1 MPKTYDKKAWLE
13 QKELTKEENLKII
26 QNIVNNFK
34 EDPEKILE
42 FIDFQS
48 RFYNYSTRNTMLIY
62 AQNPGALFVGS
73 FAAIKKI
80 TDELAKEHKLPN
92 GELPYYGIKKGA
104 KAIKIFVPQ
113 KITYLKNES
122 GDWIQL
128 SKADKQMQ
136 LEYKKGNIESYQRLG
151 FGIGSVFDISQT
163 NLPIELYP
171 TVISEGFGEE
181 SEIHKQFAEYI
192 TDFCKQHNIEV
203 KDMNEETVTIRGLAR
218 NDNIIELNPLLND
231 TGRLSTLLHEVG
243 HELLHFS
250 ANSNKMSIEQKEIE
264 ADIFS
269 MLMLRSSY
277 FGLIGNAMSDV
288 LINQSWSDI
297 NKYVD
302 SALND
307 VNNTINGEIKETTYS
322 FMPDFSINLS
332 KAVLQQTLE
341 KNNASTILLYDSSD
355 IEKYDKLADEAVTM
369 LKAVKSQSD
378 LNKIFPDKKYK
389 YTDLE
394 NDTAF
399 SLNDKNNFKEETKE
413 MIQTLVRKGLPDYN
427 YIVTEKTIDNKNYK
441 TQVLTVK
448 SGENTDTVKYTVS
461 GAGDIYLPLF
471 IAMYHAKNG
480 VYVKDM
486 LKNSVSDLTSD
497 IAENTESSGI
507 ADYNDFI
514 ATVRLANIDLFGAAE
529 IGRAVTNAISNGAI
543 GITHKITSYGNNRNL
558 TLTLIMPSQKE
569 WEEMFGVSE
578 KEDIVTDNLKVIET
592 MLEKAGITDLY
603 FPVAA
608 TVKSALFT
616 YFEGFF
622 NLPVNSS
629 ELENRVILTSLNA
642 EQFFHHNG
650 LYTAYDGGVTL
661 SLKASEIPVR
671 IDILPSADEVIQDAF
686 IYDVYNSE
694 EHNIIKSTPN
704 YTYNCS
710 AVEIAYIIDVDAFK
724 EQYGFEFPTIVMTNG
739 NTFKAGDTITMLV
752 EYSCMER
759 IAISEEDIGH
769 SLRDIFGNSQMIIG
783 YSHSGTHS
791 KEKDEG
797 FDSTGWYHTFGS
809 EKNVYHLGIKAAFV
823 DGEVVRQE
831 YQKPHTY
838 NGLSVKNTGAKV
850 NPLLW
855 FKAFRTAA

>member
-1 MPKTYDKKAWLE
+1 MAVSV
-13 QKELTKEENLKII
+13 
-26 QNIVNNFK
+26 IVK
-34 EDPEKILE
+34 V
-42 FIDFQS
+42 
-48 RFYNYSTRNTMLIY
+48 
-62 AQNPGALFVGS
+62 GA
-73 FAAIKKI
+73 
-80 TDELAKEHKLPN
+80 KL
-92 GELPYYGIKKGA
+92 LSSKKGRRFIVGIICA
-104 KAIKIFVPQ
+104 VF
-113 KITYLKNES
+113 L
-122 GDWIQL
+122 L
-128 SKADKQMQ
+128 
-136 LEYKKGNIESYQRLG
+136 L
-151 FGIGSVFDISQT
+151 FGITAAVWF
-163 NLPIELYP
+163 
-171 TVISEGFGEE
+171 
-181 SEIHKQFAEYI
+181 
-192 TDFCKQHNIEV
+192 
-203 KDMNEETVTIRGLAR
+203 
-218 NDNIIELNPLLND
+218 II
-231 TGRLSTLLHEVG
+231 
-243 HELLHFS
+243 
-250 ANSNKMSIEQKEIE
+250 A
-264 ADIFS
+264 
-269 MLMLRSSY
+269 SY
-277 FGLIGNAMSDV
+277 FGLVGNAMTDV

-297 NKYVD
+297 NKYVAG
-302 SALND
+302 ALDD
-307 VNNTINGEIKETTYS
+307 VNNTISGEIKETTYS

-355 IEKYDKLADEAVTM
+355 IEKYDKLADEAVTT

-389 YTDLE
+389 YSDLE

-413 MIQTLVRKGLPDYN
+413 MIQKLVRKGLPDYN
-427 YIVTEKTIDNKNYK
+427 YIITEKTVDSKNYK
-441 TQVLTVK
+441 TQILTVK
-448 SGENTDTVKYTVS
+448 SGENTDTVQYTVS

-486 LKNSVSDLTSD
+486 LKNSVSELTSD
-497 IAENTESSGI
+497 IADTTESNGI

-543 GITHKITSYGNNRNL
+543 NITHKITSDENNRKL
-558 TLTLIMPSQKE
+558 TLTLVMPSQKE

-608 TVKSALFT
+608 TMKSALFT

-661 SLKASEIPVR
+661 ALKDSEVPVR
-671 IDILPSADEVIQDAF
+671 IDILPNATDVIQDAF
-686 IYDVYNSE
+686 IYDVYDSE

-710 AVEIAYIIDVDAFK
+710 AVEIAYIIDVDTFK
-724 EQYGFEFPTIVMTNG
+724 EQYGFDFPTIVTTNG
-739 NTFKAGDTITMLV
+739 NTFEAGDTITMLI
-752 EYSCMER
+752 EYSCMGR
-759 IAISEEDIGH
+759 ITVKEDDIGR
-769 SLRDIFGNSQMIIG
+769 SLSDIFGDSWIIG
-783 YSHSGTHS
+783 YSHRGAHS

-797 FDSTGWYHTFGS
+797 FDATGWYHTFGS
-809 EKNVYHLGIKAAFV
+809 EKNVYHLGIKAAFI
-823 DGEVVRQE
+823 DGEVVRPE
-831 YQKPHTY
+831 YQEPHAY
-838 NGLSVKNTGAKV
+838 NGLSIKNVGAKV

>member
-1 MPKTYDKKAWLE
+1 MAVSVIAK
-13 QKELTKEENLKII
+13 
-26 QNIVNNFK
+26 V
-34 EDPEKILE
+34 
-42 FIDFQS
+42 
-48 RFYNYSTRNTMLIY
+48 
-62 AQNPGALFVGS
+62 GA
-73 FAAIKKI
+73 
-80 TDELAKEHKLPN
+80 KL
-92 GELPYYGIKKGA
+92 LSSKKGRRFIVGIICA
-104 KAIKIFVPQ
+104 VF
-113 KITYLKNES
+113 L
-122 GDWIQL
+122 L
-128 SKADKQMQ
+128 
-136 LEYKKGNIESYQRLG
+136 L
-151 FGIGSVFDISQT
+151 FGITAAVWF
-163 NLPIELYP
+163 
-171 TVISEGFGEE
+171 
-181 SEIHKQFAEYI
+181 
-192 TDFCKQHNIEV
+192 
-203 KDMNEETVTIRGLAR
+203 
-218 NDNIIELNPLLND
+218 II
-231 TGRLSTLLHEVG
+231 
-243 HELLHFS
+243 
-250 ANSNKMSIEQKEIE
+250 A
-264 ADIFS
+264 
-269 MLMLRSSY
+269 SY
-277 FGLIGNAMSDV
+277 FGLVGNAMTDV

-297 NKYVD
+297 NKYVAG
-302 SALND
+302 ALDD
-307 VNNTINGEIKETTYS
+307 VNNTISGEIKETTYS

-355 IEKYDKLADEAVTM
+355 IEKYDKLADEAVTT
-369 LKAVKSQSD
+369 LKAVKGQSD

-389 YTDLE
+389 YSDLE

-413 MIQTLVRKGLPDYN
+413 MIQKLVRKGLPDYN
-427 YIVTEKTIDNKNYK
+427 YIITEKTVDSKNYK
-441 TQVLTVK
+441 TQILTVK
-448 SGENTDTVKYTVS
+448 SGENTDTVQYTVS

-486 LKNSVSDLTSD
+486 LKNSVSELTSD
-497 IAENTESSGI
+497 IADNTESYGI

-543 GITHKITSYGNNRNL
+543 SITHKITSDENNRKL
-558 TLTLIMPSQKE
+558 TLTLVMPSQKE

-603 FPVAA
+603 FPVA
-608 TVKSALFT
+608 TTMKSALFT

-661 SLKASEIPVR
+661 ALKDSEVPVR
-671 IDILPSADEVIQDAF
+671 IDILPNATDVIQDAF
-686 IYDVYNSE
+686 IYDVYDSE

-710 AVEIAYIIDVDAFK
+710 AVEIAYIIDVDTFK
-724 EQYGFEFPTIVMTNG
+724 EQYGFDFPTIVTTSG
-739 NTFKAGDTITMLV
+739 NTFEAGDTITMLI
-752 EYSCMER
+752 EYSCMGR
-759 IAISEEDIGH
+759 ITVKEDDIGR
-769 SLRDIFGNSQMIIG
+769 SLSDIFGDSWIIG
-783 YSHSGTHS
+783 YSHSGAHS

-797 FDSTGWYHTFGS
+797 FDATGWYHTFGS
-809 EKNVYHLGIKAAFV
+809 EKNVYHLGIKAAFI
-823 DGEVVRQE
+823 DGEVVRPE
-831 YQKPHTY
+831 YQEPHAY
-838 NGLSVKNTGAKV
+838 NGLSIKNVGAKV

>member
-1 MPKTYDKKAWLE
+1 MAVSV
-13 QKELTKEENLKII
+13 
-26 QNIVNNFK
+26 IVK
-34 EDPEKILE
+34 V
-42 FIDFQS
+42 
-48 RFYNYSTRNTMLIY
+48 
-62 AQNPGALFVGS
+62 GA
-73 FAAIKKI
+73 
-80 TDELAKEHKLPN
+80 KL
-92 GELPYYGIKKGA
+92 LSSKKGRRFIVGIICA
-104 KAIKIFVPQ
+104 VF
-113 KITYLKNES
+113 L
-122 GDWIQL
+122 L
-128 SKADKQMQ
+128 
-136 LEYKKGNIESYQRLG
+136 L
-151 FGIGSVFDISQT
+151 FGITAAVWF
-163 NLPIELYP
+163 
-171 TVISEGFGEE
+171 
-181 SEIHKQFAEYI
+181 
-192 TDFCKQHNIEV
+192 
-203 KDMNEETVTIRGLAR
+203 
-218 NDNIIELNPLLND
+218 II
-231 TGRLSTLLHEVG
+231 
-243 HELLHFS
+243 
-250 ANSNKMSIEQKEIE
+250 A
-264 ADIFS
+264 
-269 MLMLRSSY
+269 SY
-277 FGLIGNAMSDV
+277 FGLVGNAMTDV

-297 NKYVD
+297 NKYVAG
-302 SALND
+302 ALDD
-307 VNNTINGEIKETTYS
+307 VNNTISGEIKETTYS

-341 KNNASTILLYDSSD
+341 ENNASTILLYDSSD
-355 IEKYDKLADEAVTM
+355 IEKYDKLADEAVTT

-389 YTDLE
+389 YSDLE

-413 MIQTLVRKGLPDYN
+413 MIQKLVRKGLPDYN
-427 YIVTEKTIDNKNYK
+427 YIITEKTVDSKNYK
-441 TQVLTVK
+441 TQILTVK
-448 SGENTDTVKYTVS
+448 SGENTDTVQYTVS

-486 LKNSVSDLTSD
+486 LKNSVSELTSD
-497 IAENTESSGI
+497 IADNTESNGI

-543 GITHKITSYGNNRNL
+543 SITHKITSDENNRKL
-558 TLTLIMPSQKE
+558 TLTLVMPSQKE

-603 FPVAA
+603 FPVA
-608 TVKSALFT
+608 TTMKSALFT

-661 SLKASEIPVR
+661 ALKDSEVPVR
-671 IDILPSADEVIQDAF
+671 IDILPNATDVIQDAF
-686 IYDVYNSE
+686 IYDVYDSE

-710 AVEIAYIIDVDAFK
+710 AVEIAYIIDVDTFK
-724 EQYGFEFPTIVMTNG
+724 EQYGFDFPTIVTTNG
-739 NTFKAGDTITMLV
+739 NTFEAGDTITMLI
-752 EYSCMER
+752 EYSCMGR
-759 IAISEEDIGH
+759 ITVKEDDIGR
-769 SLRDIFGNSQMIIG
+769 SLSDIFGDSWIIG
-783 YSHSGTHS
+783 YSHSGAHS

-797 FDSTGWYHTFGS
+797 FDATGWYHIFGS
-809 EKNVYHLGIKAAFV
+809 EKNVYHLGIKAAFI
-823 DGEVVRQE
+823 DGEVVRPE
-831 YQKPHTY
+831 YQEPHAY
-838 NGLSVKNTGAKV
+838 NGLSIKNVGAKV

>member
-1 MPKTYDKKAWLE
+1 MAVSV
-13 QKELTKEENLKII
+13 
-26 QNIVNNFK
+26 IVK
-34 EDPEKILE
+34 VGVKLL
-42 FIDFQS
+42 
-48 RFYNYSTRNTMLIY
+48 ST
-62 AQNPGALFVGS
+62 
-73 FAAIKKI
+73 
-80 TDELAKEHKLPN
+80 
-92 GELPYYGIKKGA
+92 KKGRRFIVGIICA
-104 KAIKIFVPQ
+104 VFM
-113 KITYLKNES
+113 L
-122 GDWIQL
+122 L
-128 SKADKQMQ
+128 
-136 LEYKKGNIESYQRLG
+136 
-151 FGIGSVFDISQT
+151 FGITAAVWF
-163 NLPIELYP
+163 
-171 TVISEGFGEE
+171 
-181 SEIHKQFAEYI
+181 
-192 TDFCKQHNIEV
+192 
-203 KDMNEETVTIRGLAR
+203 
-218 NDNIIELNPLLND
+218 II
-231 TGRLSTLLHEVG
+231 
-243 HELLHFS
+243 
-250 ANSNKMSIEQKEIE
+250 A
-264 ADIFS
+264 
-269 MLMLRSSY
+269 SY

-413 MIQTLVRKGLPDYN
+413 MIKTLVRKGLPDYN

-497 IAENTESSGI
+497 IAENTKSSGI

-529 IGRAVTNAISNGAI
+529 IGSAVTNAISNGAI

-622 NLPVNSS
+622 NLPVN
-629 ELENRVILTSLNA
+629 
-642 EQFFHHNG
+642 
-650 LYTAYDGGVTL
+650 
-661 SLKASEIPVR
+661 
-671 IDILPSADEVIQDAF
+671 
-686 IYDVYNSE
+686 
-694 EHNIIKSTPN
+694 
-704 YTYNCS
+704 
-710 AVEIAYIIDVDAFK
+710 
-724 EQYGFEFPTIVMTNG
+724 
-739 NTFKAGDTITMLV
+739 
-752 EYSCMER
+752 
-759 IAISEEDIGH
+759 
-769 SLRDIFGNSQMIIG
+769 
-783 YSHSGTHS
+783 
-791 KEKDEG
+791 
-797 FDSTGWYHTFGS
+797 
-809 EKNVYHLGIKAAFV
+809 IKA
-823 DGEVVRQE
+823 
-831 YQKPHTY
+831 K
-838 NGLSVKNTGAKV
+838 VK
-850 NPLLW
+850 
-855 FKAFRTAA
+855 

>member
-1 MPKTYDKKAWLE
+1 MAVSV
-13 QKELTKEENLKII
+13 
-26 QNIVNNFK
+26 IVK
-34 EDPEKILE
+34 V
-42 FIDFQS
+42 
-48 RFYNYSTRNTMLIY
+48 
-62 AQNPGALFVGS
+62 GA
-73 FAAIKKI
+73 
-80 TDELAKEHKLPN
+80 KL
-92 GELPYYGIKKGA
+92 LSSKKGRRFIVGIICA
-104 KAIKIFVPQ
+104 VF
-113 KITYLKNES
+113 L
-122 GDWIQL
+122 L
-128 SKADKQMQ
+128 
-136 LEYKKGNIESYQRLG
+136 L
-151 FGIGSVFDISQT
+151 FGITAAVWF
-163 NLPIELYP
+163 
-171 TVISEGFGEE
+171 
-181 SEIHKQFAEYI
+181 
-192 TDFCKQHNIEV
+192 
-203 KDMNEETVTIRGLAR
+203 
-218 NDNIIELNPLLND
+218 II
-231 TGRLSTLLHEVG
+231 
-243 HELLHFS
+243 
-250 ANSNKMSIEQKEIE
+250 A
-264 ADIFS
+264 
-269 MLMLRSSY
+269 SY
-277 FGLIGNAMSDV
+277 FGLVGNAMTDV

-297 NKYVD
+297 NKYVAG
-302 SALND
+302 ALDD
-307 VNNTINGEIKETTYS
+307 VNNTISGEIKETTYS

-341 KNNASTILLYDSSD
+341 ENNASTILLYDSSD
-355 IEKYDKLADEAVTM
+355 IEKYDKLADEAVTT

-389 YTDLE
+389 YSDLE

-413 MIQTLVRKGLPDYN
+413 MIQKLVRKGLPDYN
-427 YIVTEKTIDNKNYK
+427 YIITEKTVDSKNYK
-441 TQVLTVK
+441 TQILTVK
-448 SGENTDTVKYTVS
+448 SGENTDTVQYTVS

-486 LKNSVSDLTSD
+486 LKNSVSELTSD
-497 IAENTESSGI
+497 IADNTESNGI

-543 GITHKITSYGNNRNL
+543 SITHKITSDENNRKL
-558 TLTLIMPSQKE
+558 TLTLVMPSQKE

-608 TVKSALFT
+608 TMKSALFT

-661 SLKASEIPVR
+661 ALKDSEVPVR
-671 IDILPSADEVIQDAF
+671 IDILPNATDVIQDAF
-686 IYDVYNSE
+686 IYDVYDSE

-710 AVEIAYIIDVDAFK
+710 AVEIAYIIDVDTFK
-724 EQYGFEFPTIVMTNG
+724 EQYGFDFPTIVTTNG
-739 NTFKAGDTITMLV
+739 NTFEAGDTITMLI
-752 EYSCMER
+752 EYSCMGR
-759 IAISEEDIGH
+759 ITVKEDDIGR
-769 SLRDIFGNSQMIIG
+769 SLSDIFGDSWIIG
-783 YSHSGTHS
+783 YSHSGAHS

-797 FDSTGWYHTFGS
+797 FDATGWYHTFGS
-809 EKNVYHLGIKAAFV
+809 KKNVYHLGIKAAFI
-823 DGEVVRQE
+823 DGEVVRPE
-831 YQKPHTY
+831 YQEPHAY
-838 NGLSVKNTGAKV
+838 NGLSIKNVGAKV

-855 FKAFRTAA
+855 FKAFRTTA

>member
-1 MPKTYDKKAWLE
+1 MAVSV
-13 QKELTKEENLKII
+13 
-26 QNIVNNFK
+26 IVK
-34 EDPEKILE
+34 V
-42 FIDFQS
+42 
-48 RFYNYSTRNTMLIY
+48 
-62 AQNPGALFVGS
+62 GA
-73 FAAIKKI
+73 
-80 TDELAKEHKLPN
+80 KL
-92 GELPYYGIKKGA
+92 LSSKKGRRFIVGIICA
-104 KAIKIFVPQ
+104 VF
-113 KITYLKNES
+113 L
-122 GDWIQL
+122 L
-128 SKADKQMQ
+128 
-136 LEYKKGNIESYQRLG
+136 L
-151 FGIGSVFDISQT
+151 FGITAAVWF
-163 NLPIELYP
+163 
-171 TVISEGFGEE
+171 
-181 SEIHKQFAEYI
+181 
-192 TDFCKQHNIEV
+192 
-203 KDMNEETVTIRGLAR
+203 
-218 NDNIIELNPLLND
+218 II
-231 TGRLSTLLHEVG
+231 
-243 HELLHFS
+243 
-250 ANSNKMSIEQKEIE
+250 A
-264 ADIFS
+264 
-269 MLMLRSSY
+269 SY
-277 FGLIGNAMSDV
+277 FGLVGNAMTDV

-297 NKYVD
+297 NKYVAG
-302 SALND
+302 ALDD
-307 VNNTINGEIKETTYS
+307 VNNTISGEIKETTYS

-355 IEKYDKLADEAVTM
+355 IEKYDKLADEAVTT
-369 LKAVKSQSD
+369 LKAVKGQSD

-389 YTDLE
+389 YSDLE

-413 MIQTLVRKGLPDYN
+413 MIQKLVRKGLPDYN
-427 YIVTEKTIDNKNYK
+427 YIITEKTVDSKNYK
-441 TQVLTVK
+441 TQILTVK
-448 SGENTDTVKYTVS
+448 SGENTDTVQYTVS

-486 LKNSVSDLTSD
+486 LKNSVSELTSD
-497 IAENTESSGI
+497 IADNTESYGI

-543 GITHKITSYGNNRNL
+543 SITHKITSDENNRKL
-558 TLTLIMPSQKE
+558 TLTLVMPSQKE

-603 FPVAA
+603 FPVA
-608 TVKSALFT
+608 TTMKSALFT

-661 SLKASEIPVR
+661 ALKDSEVPVR
-671 IDILPSADEVIQDAF
+671 IDILPNATDVIQDAF
-686 IYDVYNSE
+686 IYDVYDSE

-710 AVEIAYIIDVDAFK
+710 AVEIAYIIDVDTFK
-724 EQYGFEFPTIVMTNG
+724 EQYGFDFPTIVTTSG
-739 NTFKAGDTITMLV
+739 NTFEAGDTITMLI
-752 EYSCMER
+752 EYSCMGR
-759 IAISEEDIGH
+759 ITVKEDDIGR
-769 SLRDIFGNSQMIIG
+769 SLSDIFGDSWIIG
-783 YSHSGTHS
+783 YSHSGAHS

-797 FDSTGWYHTFGS
+797 FDATGWYHTFGS
-809 EKNVYHLGIKAAFV
+809 EKNVYHLGIKAAFI
-823 DGEVVRQE
+823 DGEVVRPE
-831 YQKPHTY
+831 YQEPHAY
-838 NGLSVKNTGAKV
+838 NGLSIKNVGAKV

>member
-1 MPKTYDKKAWLE
+1 MAVSV
-13 QKELTKEENLKII
+13 
-26 QNIVNNFK
+26 IVK
-34 EDPEKILE
+34 V
-42 FIDFQS
+42 
-48 RFYNYSTRNTMLIY
+48 
-62 AQNPGALFVGS
+62 GA
-73 FAAIKKI
+73 
-80 TDELAKEHKLPN
+80 KL
-92 GELPYYGIKKGA
+92 LSSKKGRRFIVGIICA
-104 KAIKIFVPQ
+104 VF
-113 KITYLKNES
+113 L
-122 GDWIQL
+122 L
-128 SKADKQMQ
+128 
-136 LEYKKGNIESYQRLG
+136 L
-151 FGIGSVFDISQT
+151 FGITAAVWF
-163 NLPIELYP
+163 
-171 TVISEGFGEE
+171 
-181 SEIHKQFAEYI
+181 
-192 TDFCKQHNIEV
+192 
-203 KDMNEETVTIRGLAR
+203 
-218 NDNIIELNPLLND
+218 II
-231 TGRLSTLLHEVG
+231 
-243 HELLHFS
+243 
-250 ANSNKMSIEQKEIE
+250 A
-264 ADIFS
+264 
-269 MLMLRSSY
+269 SY
-277 FGLIGNAMSDV
+277 FGLVGNAMTDV

-302 SALND
+302 GALDD
-307 VNNTINGEIKETTYS
+307 VNNTISGEIKETTYS

-355 IEKYDKLADEAVTM
+355 IEKYDKLADEAVTT

-389 YTDLE
+389 YSDLE

-413 MIQTLVRKGLPDYN
+413 MIQKLVRKGLPDYN
-427 YIVTEKTIDNKNYK
+427 YIITEKTVDSKNYK
-441 TQVLTVK
+441 TQILTVK
-448 SGENTDTVKYTVS
+448 SGENTDTVQYTVS

-486 LKNSVSDLTSD
+486 LKNSVSELTSD
-497 IAENTESSGI
+497 IADNTESNGI

-543 GITHKITSYGNNRNL
+543 SITHKITSDENNRKL
-558 TLTLIMPSQKE
+558 TLTLVMPSQKE

-603 FPVAA
+603 FPVA
-608 TVKSALFT
+608 TTMKSALFT

-661 SLKASEIPVR
+661 ALKDSEVPVR
-671 IDILPSADEVIQDAF
+671 IDILPNATDVIQDAF
-686 IYDVYNSE
+686 IYDVYDSE

-710 AVEIAYIIDVDAFK
+710 AVEIAYIIDVDTFK
-724 EQYGFEFPTIVMTNG
+724 EQYGFDFPTIVTTNG
-739 NTFKAGDTITMLV
+739 NTFEAGYTITMLI
-752 EYSCMER
+752 EYSCMGR
-759 IAISEEDIGH
+759 ITVKEDDIGR
-769 SLRDIFGNSQMIIG
+769 SLSDIFGDSWIIG
-783 YSHSGTHS
+783 YSHSGAHS

-797 FDSTGWYHTFGS
+797 FDATGWYHTFGS
-809 EKNVYHLGIKAAFV
+809 EKNVYHLGIKAAFI
-823 DGEVVRQE
+823 DGEVVRPE
-831 YQKPHTY
+831 YQEPHAY
-838 NGLSVKNTGAKV
+838 NGLSIKNVGAKV

>member
-1 MPKTYDKKAWLE
+1 MAVSV
-13 QKELTKEENLKII
+13 
-26 QNIVNNFK
+26 IVK
-34 EDPEKILE
+34 V
-42 FIDFQS
+42 
-48 RFYNYSTRNTMLIY
+48 
-62 AQNPGALFVGS
+62 GA
-73 FAAIKKI
+73 
-80 TDELAKEHKLPN
+80 KL
-92 GELPYYGIKKGA
+92 LSSKKGRRFIVGIICA
-104 KAIKIFVPQ
+104 VF
-113 KITYLKNES
+113 L
-122 GDWIQL
+122 L
-128 SKADKQMQ
+128 
-136 LEYKKGNIESYQRLG
+136 L
-151 FGIGSVFDISQT
+151 FGITAAVWF
-163 NLPIELYP
+163 
-171 TVISEGFGEE
+171 
-181 SEIHKQFAEYI
+181 
-192 TDFCKQHNIEV
+192 
-203 KDMNEETVTIRGLAR
+203 
-218 NDNIIELNPLLND
+218 II
-231 TGRLSTLLHEVG
+231 
-243 HELLHFS
+243 
-250 ANSNKMSIEQKEIE
+250 A
-264 ADIFS
+264 
-269 MLMLRSSY
+269 SY
-277 FGLIGNAMSDV
+277 FGLVGNAMTDV

-297 NKYVD
+297 NKYVAG
-302 SALND
+302 ALDD
-307 VNNTINGEIKETTYS
+307 VNNTISGEIKETTYS

-355 IEKYDKLADEAVTM
+355 IEKYDKLADEAVTT

-389 YTDLE
+389 YSDLE

-413 MIQTLVRKGLPDYN
+413 MIQKLVRKGLPDYN
-427 YIVTEKTIDNKNYK
+427 YIITEKTVDSKNYK
-441 TQVLTVK
+441 TQILNVK
-448 SGENTDTVKYTVS
+448 SGENTDTVQYTVS

-486 LKNSVSDLTSD
+486 LKNSVSELTSD
-497 IAENTESSGI
+497 IADNTESNGI

-543 GITHKITSYGNNRNL
+543 SITHKIASDENNRKL
-558 TLTLIMPSQKE
+558 TLTLVMPSQKE

-603 FPVAA
+603 FPVA
-608 TVKSALFT
+608 TTMKSALFT

-661 SLKASEIPVR
+661 ALKDSEVPVR
-671 IDILPSADEVIQDAF
+671 IDILPNATDVIQDAF
-686 IYDVYNSE
+686 IYDVYDSE

-710 AVEIAYIIDVDAFK
+710 AVEIAYIIDVDTFK
-724 EQYGFEFPTIVMTNG
+724 EQYGFDFPTIVTTNG
-739 NTFKAGDTITMLV
+739 NTFEAGDTITMLI
-752 EYSCMER
+752 EYSCMGR
-759 IAISEEDIGH
+759 ITVKEDDIGR
-769 SLRDIFGNSQMIIG
+769 SLSDIFGDSWIIG
-783 YSHSGTHS
+783 YSHSGAHS

-797 FDSTGWYHTFGS
+797 FDATGWYHTFGS
-809 EKNVYHLGIKAAFV
+809 EKNVYHLGIKAAFI
-823 DGEVVRQE
+823 DGEVVRPE
-831 YQKPHTY
+831 YQEPHAY
-838 NGLSVKNTGAKV
+838 NGLSIKNVGAKV

>member
-1 MPKTYDKKAWLE
+1 MAVSV
-13 QKELTKEENLKII
+13 
-26 QNIVNNFK
+26 IVK
-34 EDPEKILE
+34 V
-42 FIDFQS
+42 
-48 RFYNYSTRNTMLIY
+48 
-62 AQNPGALFVGS
+62 GA
-73 FAAIKKI
+73 
-80 TDELAKEHKLPN
+80 KL
-92 GELPYYGIKKGA
+92 LSSKKGRRFIVGIICA
-104 KAIKIFVPQ
+104 VF
-113 KITYLKNES
+113 L
-122 GDWIQL
+122 L
-128 SKADKQMQ
+128 
-136 LEYKKGNIESYQRLG
+136 L
-151 FGIGSVFDISQT
+151 FGITAAVWF
-163 NLPIELYP
+163 
-171 TVISEGFGEE
+171 
-181 SEIHKQFAEYI
+181 
-192 TDFCKQHNIEV
+192 
-203 KDMNEETVTIRGLAR
+203 
-218 NDNIIELNPLLND
+218 II
-231 TGRLSTLLHEVG
+231 
-243 HELLHFS
+243 
-250 ANSNKMSIEQKEIE
+250 A
-264 ADIFS
+264 
-269 MLMLRSSY
+269 SY
-277 FGLIGNAMSDV
+277 FGLVGNAMTDV

-297 NKYVD
+297 NKYVAG
-302 SALND
+302 ALDD
-307 VNNTINGEIKETTYS
+307 VNNTISGEIKETTYS

-355 IEKYDKLADEAVTM
+355 IEKYDKLADEAVTT

-389 YTDLE
+389 YSDLE

-413 MIQTLVRKGLPDYN
+413 MIQKLVRKGLPDYN
-427 YIVTEKTIDNKNYK
+427 YIITEKTVDSKNYK
-441 TQVLTVK
+441 TQILTVK
-448 SGENTDTVKYTVS
+448 SGENTDTVQYTVS

-486 LKNSVSDLTSD
+486 LKNSVSELTSD
-497 IAENTESSGI
+497 IADNTESNGI

-543 GITHKITSYGNNRNL
+543 SITHKIASDENNRKL
-558 TLTLIMPSQKE
+558 TLTLVMPSQKE

-603 FPVAA
+603 FPVA
-608 TVKSALFT
+608 TTMKSALFT

-661 SLKASEIPVR
+661 ALKDSEVPVR
-671 IDILPSADEVIQDAF
+671 IDILPNATDVIQDAF
-686 IYDVYNSE
+686 IYDVYDSE

-710 AVEIAYIIDVDAFK
+710 AVEIAYIIDVDTFK
-724 EQYGFEFPTIVMTNG
+724 EQYGFDFPTIVTTNG
-739 NTFKAGDTITMLV
+739 NTFEAGDTITMLI
-752 EYSCMER
+752 EYSCMGR
-759 IAISEEDIGH
+759 ITVKEDDIGR
-769 SLRDIFGNSQMIIG
+769 SLSDIFGDSWIIG
-783 YSHSGTHS
+783 YSHSGAHS

-797 FDSTGWYHTFGS
+797 FDATGWYHTFGS
-809 EKNVYHLGIKAAFV
+809 EKNVYHLGIKAAFI
-823 DGEVVRQE
+823 DGEVVRPE
-831 YQKPHTY
+831 YQEPHAY
-838 NGLSVKNTGAKV
+838 NGLSIKNVGAKV

>member
-1 MPKTYDKKAWLE
+1 MAVSV
-13 QKELTKEENLKII
+13 
-26 QNIVNNFK
+26 IVK
-34 EDPEKILE
+34 V
-42 FIDFQS
+42 
-48 RFYNYSTRNTMLIY
+48 
-62 AQNPGALFVGS
+62 GA
-73 FAAIKKI
+73 
-80 TDELAKEHKLPN
+80 KL
-92 GELPYYGIKKGA
+92 LSSKKGRRFIVGIICA
-104 KAIKIFVPQ
+104 VF
-113 KITYLKNES
+113 L
-122 GDWIQL
+122 L
-128 SKADKQMQ
+128 
-136 LEYKKGNIESYQRLG
+136 L
-151 FGIGSVFDISQT
+151 FGITAAVWF
-163 NLPIELYP
+163 
-171 TVISEGFGEE
+171 
-181 SEIHKQFAEYI
+181 
-192 TDFCKQHNIEV
+192 
-203 KDMNEETVTIRGLAR
+203 
-218 NDNIIELNPLLND
+218 II
-231 TGRLSTLLHEVG
+231 
-243 HELLHFS
+243 
-250 ANSNKMSIEQKEIE
+250 A
-264 ADIFS
+264 
-269 MLMLRSSY
+269 SY
-277 FGLIGNAMSDV
+277 FGLVGNAMTDV

-297 NKYVD
+297 NKYVAG
-302 SALND
+302 ALDD
-307 VNNTINGEIKETTYS
+307 VNNTISGEIKETTYS

-341 KNNASTILLYDSSD
+341 ENNASTILLYDSSD
-355 IEKYDKLADEAVTM
+355 IEKYDKLADEAVTT

-389 YTDLE
+389 YSDLE

-413 MIQTLVRKGLPDYN
+413 MIQKLVRKGLPDYN
-427 YIVTEKTIDNKNYK
+427 YIITEKTVDSKNYK
-441 TQVLTVK
+441 TQILTVK
-448 SGENTDTVKYTVS
+448 SGENTDTVQYTVS

-486 LKNSVSDLTSD
+486 LKNSVSELTSD
-497 IAENTESSGI
+497 IADNTESNGI

-543 GITHKITSYGNNRNL
+543 SITHKITSDENNRKL
-558 TLTLIMPSQKE
+558 TLTLVMPSQKE

-578 KEDIVTDNLKVIET
+578 KEDIVTDNLKVIEN

-608 TVKSALFT
+608 TMKSALFT

-661 SLKASEIPVR
+661 ALKDSEVPVR
-671 IDILPSADEVIQDAF
+671 IDILPNATDVIQDAF
-686 IYDVYNSE
+686 IYDVYDSE

-710 AVEIAYIIDVDAFK
+710 AVEIAYIIDVDTFK
-724 EQYGFEFPTIVMTNG
+724 EQYGFDFPTIVTTNG
-739 NTFKAGDTITMLV
+739 NTFEAGDTITMLI
-752 EYSCMER
+752 EYSCMGR
-759 IAISEEDIGH
+759 ITVKEDDIGR
-769 SLRDIFGNSQMIIG
+769 SLSDIFGDSWIIG
-783 YSHSGTHS
+783 YSHSGAHS

-797 FDSTGWYHTFGS
+797 FDATGWYHTFGS
-809 EKNVYHLGIKAAFV
+809 KKNVYHLGIKAAFI
-823 DGEVVRQE
+823 DGEVVRPE
-831 YQKPHTY
+831 YQEPHAY
-838 NGLSVKNTGAKV
+838 NGLSIKNVGAKV

>member
-1 MPKTYDKKAWLE
+1 MAVSV
-13 QKELTKEENLKII
+13 
-26 QNIVNNFK
+26 IVK
-34 EDPEKILE
+34 V
-42 FIDFQS
+42 
-48 RFYNYSTRNTMLIY
+48 
-62 AQNPGALFVGS
+62 GA
-73 FAAIKKI
+73 
-80 TDELAKEHKLPN
+80 KL
-92 GELPYYGIKKGA
+92 LSSKKGRRFIVGIICA
-104 KAIKIFVPQ
+104 VF
-113 KITYLKNES
+113 L
-122 GDWIQL
+122 L
-128 SKADKQMQ
+128 
-136 LEYKKGNIESYQRLG
+136 L
-151 FGIGSVFDISQT
+151 FGITAAVWF
-163 NLPIELYP
+163 
-171 TVISEGFGEE
+171 
-181 SEIHKQFAEYI
+181 
-192 TDFCKQHNIEV
+192 
-203 KDMNEETVTIRGLAR
+203 
-218 NDNIIELNPLLND
+218 II
-231 TGRLSTLLHEVG
+231 
-243 HELLHFS
+243 
-250 ANSNKMSIEQKEIE
+250 A
-264 ADIFS
+264 
-269 MLMLRSSY
+269 SY
-277 FGLIGNAMSDV
+277 FGLVGNAMTDV

-297 NKYVD
+297 NKYVAG
-302 SALND
+302 ALDD
-307 VNNTINGEIKETTYS
+307 VNNTISGEIKETTYS

-341 KNNASTILLYDSSD
+341 ENNASTILLYDSSD
-355 IEKYDKLADEAVTM
+355 IEKYDKLADEAVTT

-389 YTDLE
+389 YSDLE

-413 MIQTLVRKGLPDYN
+413 MIQKLVRKGLPDYN
-427 YIVTEKTIDNKNYK
+427 YIITEKTVDSKNYK
-441 TQVLTVK
+441 TQILTVK
-448 SGENTDTVKYTVS
+448 SGENTDTVQYTVS

-486 LKNSVSDLTSD
+486 LKNSVSELTSD
-497 IAENTESSGI
+497 IADNTESNGI

-543 GITHKITSYGNNRNL
+543 SITHKITSDENNRKL
-558 TLTLIMPSQKE
+558 TLTLVMPSQKE

-603 FPVAA
+603 FPVA
-608 TVKSALFT
+608 TTMKSALFT

-661 SLKASEIPVR
+661 ALKDSEVPVR
-671 IDILPSADEVIQDAF
+671 IDILPNATDVIQDAF
-686 IYDVYNSE
+686 IYDVYDSE

-710 AVEIAYIIDVDAFK
+710 AVEIAYIIDVDTFK
-724 EQYGFEFPTIVMTNG
+724 EQYGFDFPTIVTTNG
-739 NTFKAGDTITMLV
+739 NTFEAGYTITMLI
-752 EYSCMER
+752 EYSCMGR
-759 IAISEEDIGH
+759 ITVKEDDIGR
-769 SLRDIFGNSQMIIG
+769 SLSDIFGDSWIIG
-783 YSHSGTHS
+783 YSHSGAHS

-797 FDSTGWYHTFGS
+797 FDATGWYHTFGS
-809 EKNVYHLGIKAAFV
+809 EKNVYHLGIKAAFI
-823 DGEVVRQE
+823 DGEVVRPE
-831 YQKPHTY
+831 YQEPHAY
-838 NGLSVKNTGAKV
+838 NGLSIKNVGAKV

>member
-1 MPKTYDKKAWLE
+1 
-13 QKELTKEENLKII
+13 
-26 QNIVNNFK
+26 
-34 EDPEKILE
+34 
-42 FIDFQS
+42 
-48 RFYNYSTRNTMLIY
+48 
-62 AQNPGALFVGS
+62 
-73 FAAIKKI
+73 
-80 TDELAKEHKLPN
+80 
-92 GELPYYGIKKGA
+92 
-104 KAIKIFVPQ
+104 
-113 KITYLKNES
+113 
-122 GDWIQL
+122 
-128 SKADKQMQ
+128 
-136 LEYKKGNIESYQRLG
+136 
-151 FGIGSVFDISQT
+151 
-163 NLPIELYP
+163 
-171 TVISEGFGEE
+171 
-181 SEIHKQFAEYI
+181 
-192 TDFCKQHNIEV
+192 
-203 KDMNEETVTIRGLAR
+203 
-218 NDNIIELNPLLND
+218 
-231 TGRLSTLLHEVG
+231 
-243 HELLHFS
+243 
-250 ANSNKMSIEQKEIE
+250 
-264 ADIFS
+264 
-269 MLMLRSSY
+269 
-277 FGLIGNAMSDV
+277 
-288 LINQSWSDI
+288 
-297 NKYVD
+297 
-302 SALND
+302 
-307 VNNTINGEIKETTYS
+307 
-322 FMPDFSINLS
+322 
-332 KAVLQQTLE
+332 
-341 KNNASTILLYDSSD
+341 
-355 IEKYDKLADEAVTM
+355 
-369 LKAVKSQSD
+369 
-378 LNKIFPDKKYK
+378 
-389 YTDLE
+389 
-394 NDTAF
+394 
-399 SLNDKNNFKEETKE
+399 
-413 MIQTLVRKGLPDYN
+413 
-427 YIVTEKTIDNKNYK
+427 
-441 TQVLTVK
+441 
-448 SGENTDTVKYTVS
+448 
-461 GAGDIYLPLF
+461 
-471 IAMYHAKNG
+471 
-480 VYVKDM
+480 
-486 LKNSVSDLTSD
+486 
-497 IAENTESSGI
+497 
-507 ADYNDFI
+507 
-514 ATVRLANIDLFGAAE
+514 
-529 IGRAVTNAISNGAI
+529 
-543 GITHKITSYGNNRNL
+543 
-558 TLTLIMPSQKE
+558 
-569 WEEMFGVSE
+569 MFGVSE

-603 FPVAA
+603 FPVA
-608 TVKSALFT
+608 TTMKSALFT

>member
-1 MPKTYDKKAWLE
+1 MAVSV
-13 QKELTKEENLKII
+13 
-26 QNIVNNFK
+26 IVK
-34 EDPEKILE
+34 V
-42 FIDFQS
+42 
-48 RFYNYSTRNTMLIY
+48 
-62 AQNPGALFVGS
+62 GA
-73 FAAIKKI
+73 
-80 TDELAKEHKLPN
+80 KL
-92 GELPYYGIKKGA
+92 LSSKKGRRFIVGIICA
-104 KAIKIFVPQ
+104 VF
-113 KITYLKNES
+113 L
-122 GDWIQL
+122 L
-128 SKADKQMQ
+128 
-136 LEYKKGNIESYQRLG
+136 L
-151 FGIGSVFDISQT
+151 FGITAAVWF
-163 NLPIELYP
+163 
-171 TVISEGFGEE
+171 
-181 SEIHKQFAEYI
+181 
-192 TDFCKQHNIEV
+192 
-203 KDMNEETVTIRGLAR
+203 
-218 NDNIIELNPLLND
+218 II
-231 TGRLSTLLHEVG
+231 
-243 HELLHFS
+243 
-250 ANSNKMSIEQKEIE
+250 A
-264 ADIFS
+264 
-269 MLMLRSSY
+269 SY
-277 FGLIGNAMSDV
+277 FGLVGNAMTDV

-297 NKYVD
+297 NKYVAG
-302 SALND
+302 ALDD
-307 VNNTINGEIKETTYS
+307 VNNTISGEIKETTYS

-355 IEKYDKLADEAVTM
+355 IEKYDKLADEAVTT

-389 YTDLE
+389 YSDLE

-413 MIQTLVRKGLPDYN
+413 MIQKLVRKGLPDYN
-427 YIVTEKTIDNKNYK
+427 YIITEKTVDSKNYK
-441 TQVLTVK
+441 TQILTVK
-448 SGENTDTVKYTVS
+448 SGENTDTVQYTVS

-486 LKNSVSDLTSD
+486 LKNSVSELTSD
-497 IAENTESSGI
+497 IADNTESNGI

-543 GITHKITSYGNNRNL
+543 SITHKITSDENNRKL
-558 TLTLIMPSQKE
+558 TLTLVMPSQKE

-603 FPVAA
+603 FPVA
-608 TVKSALFT
+608 TTMKSALFT

-661 SLKASEIPVR
+661 ALKDSEVPVR
-671 IDILPSADEVIQDAF
+671 IDILPNATDVIQDAF
-686 IYDVYNSE
+686 IYDVYDSE

-710 AVEIAYIIDVDAFK
+710 AVEIAYIIDVDTFK
-724 EQYGFEFPTIVMTNG
+724 EQYGFDFPTIVTTNG
-739 NTFKAGDTITMLV
+739 NTFEAGDTITMLI
-752 EYSCMER
+752 EYSCMGR
-759 IAISEEDIGH
+759 ITVKEDDIGR
-769 SLRDIFGNSQMIIG
+769 SLSDIFGDSWIIG
-783 YSHSGTHS
+783 YSHSGAHS

-797 FDSTGWYHTFGS
+797 FDATGWYHTFGS
-809 EKNVYHLGIKAAFV
+809 EKNVYHLGIKAAFIN
-823 DGEVVRQE
+823 GEVVRPE
-831 YQKPHTY
+831 YQEPHAY
-838 NGLSVKNTGAKV
+838 NGLSIKNVGAKV

>member
-1 MPKTYDKKAWLE
+1 
-13 QKELTKEENLKII
+13 
-26 QNIVNNFK
+26 
-34 EDPEKILE
+34 
-42 FIDFQS
+42 
-48 RFYNYSTRNTMLIY
+48 
-62 AQNPGALFVGS
+62 
-73 FAAIKKI
+73 
-80 TDELAKEHKLPN
+80 
-92 GELPYYGIKKGA
+92 
-104 KAIKIFVPQ
+104 
-113 KITYLKNES
+113 
-122 GDWIQL
+122 
-128 SKADKQMQ
+128 
-136 LEYKKGNIESYQRLG
+136 
-151 FGIGSVFDISQT
+151 
-163 NLPIELYP
+163 
-171 TVISEGFGEE
+171 
-181 SEIHKQFAEYI
+181 
-192 TDFCKQHNIEV
+192 
-203 KDMNEETVTIRGLAR
+203 
-218 NDNIIELNPLLND
+218 
-231 TGRLSTLLHEVG
+231 
-243 HELLHFS
+243 
-250 ANSNKMSIEQKEIE
+250 
-264 ADIFS
+264 
-269 MLMLRSSY
+269 
-277 FGLIGNAMSDV
+277 MSDV

-307 VNNTINGEIKETTYS
+307 VNNTINGEI
-322 FMPDFSINLS
+322 
-332 KAVLQQTLE
+332 
-341 KNNASTILLYDSSD
+341 
-355 IEKYDKLADEAVTM
+355 
-369 LKAVKSQSD
+369 
-378 LNKIFPDKKYK
+378 
-389 YTDLE
+389 
-394 NDTAF
+394 
-399 SLNDKNNFKEETKE
+399 
-413 MIQTLVRKGLPDYN
+413 
-427 YIVTEKTIDNKNYK
+427 
-441 TQVLTVK
+441 
-448 SGENTDTVKYTVS
+448 
-461 GAGDIYLPLF
+461 
-471 IAMYHAKNG
+471 
-480 VYVKDM
+480 
-486 LKNSVSDLTSD
+486 
-497 IAENTESSGI
+497 
-507 ADYNDFI
+507 
-514 ATVRLANIDLFGAAE
+514 
-529 IGRAVTNAISNGAI
+529 
-543 GITHKITSYGNNRNL
+543 
-558 TLTLIMPSQKE
+558 
-569 WEEMFGVSE
+569 
-578 KEDIVTDNLKVIET
+578 
-592 MLEKAGITDLY
+592 
-603 FPVAA
+603 
-608 TVKSALFT
+608 
-616 YFEGFF
+616 
-622 NLPVNSS
+622 NSS

>member
-1 MPKTYDKKAWLE
+1 MAVSV
-13 QKELTKEENLKII
+13 
-26 QNIVNNFK
+26 IVK
-34 EDPEKILE
+34 V
-42 FIDFQS
+42 
-48 RFYNYSTRNTMLIY
+48 
-62 AQNPGALFVGS
+62 GA
-73 FAAIKKI
+73 
-80 TDELAKEHKLPN
+80 KL
-92 GELPYYGIKKGA
+92 LSSKKGRRFIVGIICA
-104 KAIKIFVPQ
+104 VF
-113 KITYLKNES
+113 L
-122 GDWIQL
+122 L
-128 SKADKQMQ
+128 
-136 LEYKKGNIESYQRLG
+136 L
-151 FGIGSVFDISQT
+151 FGITAAVWF
-163 NLPIELYP
+163 
-171 TVISEGFGEE
+171 
-181 SEIHKQFAEYI
+181 
-192 TDFCKQHNIEV
+192 
-203 KDMNEETVTIRGLAR
+203 
-218 NDNIIELNPLLND
+218 II
-231 TGRLSTLLHEVG
+231 
-243 HELLHFS
+243 
-250 ANSNKMSIEQKEIE
+250 A
-264 ADIFS
+264 
-269 MLMLRSSY
+269 SY
-277 FGLIGNAMSDV
+277 FGLVGNAMTDV

-297 NKYVD
+297 NKYVAG
-302 SALND
+302 ALDD
-307 VNNTINGEIKETTYS
+307 VNNTISGEIKETTYS

-341 KNNASTILLYDSSD
+341 ENNASTILLYDSSD
-355 IEKYDKLADEAVTM
+355 IEKYDKLADEAVTT

-389 YTDLE
+389 YSDLE

-413 MIQTLVRKGLPDYN
+413 MIQKLVRKGLPDYN
-427 YIVTEKTIDNKNYK
+427 YIITEKTVDSKNYK
-441 TQVLTVK
+441 TQILTVK
-448 SGENTDTVKYTVS
+448 SGENTDTVQYTVS

-486 LKNSVSDLTSD
+486 LKNSVSELTSD
-497 IAENTESSGI
+497 IADNTESNGI

-543 GITHKITSYGNNRNL
+543 SITHKITSDENNRKL
-558 TLTLIMPSQKE
+558 TLTLVMPSQKE

-578 KEDIVTDNLKVIET
+578 KEDIVTDNLKVNET

-608 TVKSALFT
+608 TMKSALFT

-661 SLKASEIPVR
+661 ALKDSEVPVR
-671 IDILPSADEVIQDAF
+671 IDILPNATDVIQDAF
-686 IYDVYNSE
+686 IYDVYDSE

-710 AVEIAYIIDVDAFK
+710 AVEIAYIIDVDTFK
-724 EQYGFEFPTIVMTNG
+724 EQYGFDFPTIVTTNG
-739 NTFKAGDTITMLV
+739 NTFEAGDTITMLI
-752 EYSCMER
+752 EYSCMGR
-759 IAISEEDIGH
+759 ITVKEDDIGR
-769 SLRDIFGNSQMIIG
+769 SLSDIFGDSWIIG
-783 YSHSGTHS
+783 YSHSGAHS

-797 FDSTGWYHTFGS
+797 FDATGWYHTFGS
-809 EKNVYHLGIKAAFV
+809 EKNVYHLGIKAAFI
-823 DGEVVRQE
+823 DGEVVRPE
-831 YQKPHTY
+831 YQEPHAY
-838 NGLSVKNTGAKV
+838 NGLSIKNVGAKV

>member
-1 MPKTYDKKAWLE
+1 
-13 QKELTKEENLKII
+13 
-26 QNIVNNFK
+26 
-34 EDPEKILE
+34 
-42 FIDFQS
+42 
-48 RFYNYSTRNTMLIY
+48 
-62 AQNPGALFVGS
+62 
-73 FAAIKKI
+73 
-80 TDELAKEHKLPN
+80 
-92 GELPYYGIKKGA
+92 
-104 KAIKIFVPQ
+104 
-113 KITYLKNES
+113 
-122 GDWIQL
+122 
-128 SKADKQMQ
+128 
-136 LEYKKGNIESYQRLG
+136 
-151 FGIGSVFDISQT
+151 
-163 NLPIELYP
+163 
-171 TVISEGFGEE
+171 
-181 SEIHKQFAEYI
+181 
-192 TDFCKQHNIEV
+192 
-203 KDMNEETVTIRGLAR
+203 
-218 NDNIIELNPLLND
+218 
-231 TGRLSTLLHEVG
+231 
-243 HELLHFS
+243 
-250 ANSNKMSIEQKEIE
+250 
-264 ADIFS
+264 
-269 MLMLRSSY
+269 
-277 FGLIGNAMSDV
+277 
-288 LINQSWSDI
+288 
-297 NKYVD
+297 
-302 SALND
+302 
-307 VNNTINGEIKETTYS
+307 
-322 FMPDFSINLS
+322 
-332 KAVLQQTLE
+332 
-341 KNNASTILLYDSSD
+341 
-355 IEKYDKLADEAVTM
+355 
-369 LKAVKSQSD
+369 
-378 LNKIFPDKKYK
+378 
-389 YTDLE
+389 
-394 NDTAF
+394 
-399 SLNDKNNFKEETKE
+399 
-413 MIQTLVRKGLPDYN
+413 
-427 YIVTEKTIDNKNYK
+427 
-441 TQVLTVK
+441 
-448 SGENTDTVKYTVS
+448 
-461 GAGDIYLPLF
+461 
-471 IAMYHAKNG
+471 MYHAKNG

-486 LKNSVSDLTSD
+486 LKNSVSELTSD
-497 IAENTESSGI
+497 IADNTESNWI

-543 GITHKITSYGNNRNL
+543 GITHKITSDENNRKL
-558 TLTLIMPSQKE
+558 TLTLVMPSQKE

-603 FPVAA
+603 FPVA
-608 TVKSALFT
+608 TTMKSALFT

-759 IAISEEDIGH
+759 IAIGEEDIGH

>member
-1 MPKTYDKKAWLE
+1 MAVSV
-13 QKELTKEENLKII
+13 
-26 QNIVNNFK
+26 IVK
-34 EDPEKILE
+34 V
-42 FIDFQS
+42 S
-48 RFYNYSTRNTMLIY
+48 
-62 AQNPGALFVGS
+62 
-73 FAAIKKI
+73 
-80 TDELAKEHKLPN
+80 AKL
-92 GELPYYGIKKGA
+92 LSSKKGRRFIVGIICA
-104 KAIKIFVPQ
+104 VF
-113 KITYLKNES
+113 L
-122 GDWIQL
+122 L
-128 SKADKQMQ
+128 
-136 LEYKKGNIESYQRLG
+136 L
-151 FGIGSVFDISQT
+151 FGITAAVWF
-163 NLPIELYP
+163 
-171 TVISEGFGEE
+171 
-181 SEIHKQFAEYI
+181 
-192 TDFCKQHNIEV
+192 
-203 KDMNEETVTIRGLAR
+203 
-218 NDNIIELNPLLND
+218 II
-231 TGRLSTLLHEVG
+231 
-243 HELLHFS
+243 
-250 ANSNKMSIEQKEIE
+250 A
-264 ADIFS
+264 
-269 MLMLRSSY
+269 SY
-277 FGLIGNAMSDV
+277 FGLIGNAMTDV

-297 NKYVD
+297 NKYVAG
-302 SALND
+302 ALDD

-332 KAVLQQTLE
+332 KAVLQQMIE
-341 KNNASTILLYDSSD
+341 ENNASTILLYDSSD

-378 LNKIFPDKKYK
+378 LNKIFPNNEFKYS
-389 YTDLE
+389 DLE

-399 SLNDKNNFKEETKE
+399 SLNDKNNFKDETKE

-427 YIVTEKTIDNKNYK
+427 YIITEKTVDSKNYK
-441 TQVLTVK
+441 TQILTVK
-448 SGENTDTVKYTVS
+448 SGENTDTVQYTVS

-486 LKNSVSDLTSD
+486 LKNSVSELTSN
-497 IAENTESSGI
+497 IADNTESNGI

-543 GITHKITSYGNNRNL
+543 SITHKITSDENNRKL

-569 WEEMFGVSE
+569 WEKMFGVSE

-592 MLEKAGITDLY
+592 MLAKAGITDLY
-603 FPVAA
+603 FPVA
-608 TVKSALFT
+608 TTMKSALFT

-661 SLKASEIPVR
+661 ALKDSEVPVR
-671 IDILPSADEVIQDAF
+671 IDILPNAADVIQDAF
-686 IYDVYNSE
+686 IYDVYDSE

-710 AVEIAYIIDVDAFK
+710 AVEIAYIIDVDTFK
-724 EQYGFEFPTIVMTNG
+724 EQYGFDFPTIVTTNG
-739 NTFKAGDTITMLV
+739 NTFEIGDTITMLI
-752 EYSCMER
+752 EYSCMEQITVR
-759 IAISEEDIGH
+759 EEDIGR
-769 SLRDIFGNSQMIIG
+769 SLSDIFGDSWIIG
-783 YSHSGTHS
+783 YSHSGAHS

-809 EKNVYHLGIKAAFV
+809 EKNVYHLGIKSAFI
-823 DGEVVRQE
+823 DGEVVRPE
-831 YQKPHTY
+831 YQEPHAY
-838 NGLSVKNTGAKV
+838 NGLSIKNVGAKV

>member
-1 MPKTYDKKAWLE
+1 MAVSV
-13 QKELTKEENLKII
+13 
-26 QNIVNNFK
+26 IVK
-34 EDPEKILE
+34 V
-42 FIDFQS
+42 
-48 RFYNYSTRNTMLIY
+48 
-62 AQNPGALFVGS
+62 GA
-73 FAAIKKI
+73 
-80 TDELAKEHKLPN
+80 KL
-92 GELPYYGIKKGA
+92 LSSKKGRRFIVGIICA
-104 KAIKIFVPQ
+104 VF
-113 KITYLKNES
+113 L
-122 GDWIQL
+122 L
-128 SKADKQMQ
+128 
-136 LEYKKGNIESYQRLG
+136 L
-151 FGIGSVFDISQT
+151 FGITAAVWF
-163 NLPIELYP
+163 
-171 TVISEGFGEE
+171 
-181 SEIHKQFAEYI
+181 
-192 TDFCKQHNIEV
+192 
-203 KDMNEETVTIRGLAR
+203 
-218 NDNIIELNPLLND
+218 II
-231 TGRLSTLLHEVG
+231 
-243 HELLHFS
+243 
-250 ANSNKMSIEQKEIE
+250 A
-264 ADIFS
+264 
-269 MLMLRSSY
+269 SY
-277 FGLIGNAMSDV
+277 FGLVGNAMTDV

-297 NKYVD
+297 NKYVAG
-302 SALND
+302 ALDD
-307 VNNTINGEIKETTYS
+307 VNNTISGEIKETTYS

-355 IEKYDKLADEAVTM
+355 IEKYDKLADEAVTT

-389 YTDLE
+389 YSDLE

-413 MIQTLVRKGLPDYN
+413 MIQKLVRKGLPDYN
-427 YIVTEKTIDNKNYK
+427 YIITEKTVDSKNYK
-441 TQVLTVK
+441 TQILTVK
-448 SGENTDTVKYTVS
+448 SGENTDTVQYTVS

-486 LKNSVSDLTSD
+486 LKNSVSELTSD
-497 IAENTESSGI
+497 IADNTESNGI

-543 GITHKITSYGNNRNL
+543 SITHKITSDENNRKL
-558 TLTLIMPSQKE
+558 TLTLVMPSQKE

-603 FPVAA
+603 FPVA
-608 TVKSALFT
+608 TTMKSALFT

-661 SLKASEIPVR
+661 ALKDSEVPVR
-671 IDILPSADEVIQDAF
+671 IDILPNATDVIQDAF
-686 IYDVYNSE
+686 IYDVYDSE

-710 AVEIAYIIDVDAFK
+710 AVEIAYIIDVDTFK
-724 EQYGFEFPTIVMTNG
+724 EQYGFDFPTIVTTNG
-739 NTFKAGDTITMLV
+739 NTFEAGYTITMLI
-752 EYSCMER
+752 EYSCMGR
-759 IAISEEDIGH
+759 ITVKEDDIGR
-769 SLRDIFGNSQMIIG
+769 SLSDIFGDSWIIG
-783 YSHSGTHS
+783 YSHSGAHS

-797 FDSTGWYHTFGS
+797 FDATGWYHTFGS
-809 EKNVYHLGIKAAFV
+809 EKNVYHLGIKAAFI
-823 DGEVVRQE
+823 DGEVVRPE
-831 YQKPHTY
+831 YQEPHAY
-838 NGLSVKNTGAKV
+838 NGLSIKNVGAKV

>member
-1 MPKTYDKKAWLE
+1 MAVSV
-13 QKELTKEENLKII
+13 
-26 QNIVNNFK
+26 IVK
-34 EDPEKILE
+34 V
-42 FIDFQS
+42 
-48 RFYNYSTRNTMLIY
+48 
-62 AQNPGALFVGS
+62 GA
-73 FAAIKKI
+73 
-80 TDELAKEHKLPN
+80 KL
-92 GELPYYGIKKGA
+92 LSSKKGRRFIVGIICA
-104 KAIKIFVPQ
+104 VF
-113 KITYLKNES
+113 L
-122 GDWIQL
+122 L
-128 SKADKQMQ
+128 
-136 LEYKKGNIESYQRLG
+136 L
-151 FGIGSVFDISQT
+151 FGITAAVWF
-163 NLPIELYP
+163 
-171 TVISEGFGEE
+171 
-181 SEIHKQFAEYI
+181 
-192 TDFCKQHNIEV
+192 
-203 KDMNEETVTIRGLAR
+203 
-218 NDNIIELNPLLND
+218 II
-231 TGRLSTLLHEVG
+231 
-243 HELLHFS
+243 
-250 ANSNKMSIEQKEIE
+250 A
-264 ADIFS
+264 
-269 MLMLRSSY
+269 SY
-277 FGLIGNAMSDV
+277 FGLVGNAMTDV

-297 NKYVD
+297 NKYVAG
-302 SALND
+302 ALDD
-307 VNNTINGEIKETTYS
+307 VNNTISGEIKETTYS

-355 IEKYDKLADEAVTM
+355 IEKYDKLADEAVTT
-369 LKAVKSQSD
+369 LKAVKGQSD

-389 YTDLE
+389 YSDLE

-413 MIQTLVRKGLPDYN
+413 MIQKLVRKGLPDYN
-427 YIVTEKTIDNKNYK
+427 YIITEKTVDSKNYK
-441 TQVLTVK
+441 TQILTVK
-448 SGENTDTVKYTVS
+448 SGENTDTVQYTVS

-486 LKNSVSDLTSD
+486 LKNSVSELTSD
-497 IAENTESSGI
+497 IADNTESNGI

-543 GITHKITSYGNNRNL
+543 SITHKITSDENNRKL
-558 TLTLIMPSQKE
+558 TLTLVMPSQKE

-603 FPVAA
+603 FPVA
-608 TVKSALFT
+608 TTMKSALFT

-661 SLKASEIPVR
+661 ALKDSEVPVR
-671 IDILPSADEVIQDAF
+671 IDILPNATDVIQDAF
-686 IYDVYNSE
+686 IYDVYDSE

-710 AVEIAYIIDVDAFK
+710 AVEIAYIIDVDTFK
-724 EQYGFEFPTIVMTNG
+724 EQYGFDFPTIVTTNG
-739 NTFKAGDTITMLV
+739 NTFEAGDTITMLI
-752 EYSCMER
+752 EYSCMGR
-759 IAISEEDIGH
+759 ITVKEDDIGR
-769 SLRDIFGNSQMIIG
+769 SLSDIFGDSWIIG
-783 YSHSGTHS
+783 YSHSGDHS

-809 EKNVYHLGIKAAFV
+809 EKNVYHLGIKSAFI
-823 DGEVVRQE
+823 DGEVVRPE
-831 YQKPHTY
+831 YQEPHAY
-838 NGLSVKNTGAKV
+838 NGLSIKNVGAKV

>member
-1 MPKTYDKKAWLE
+1 MAVSV
-13 QKELTKEENLKII
+13 
-26 QNIVNNFK
+26 IVK
-34 EDPEKILE
+34 V
-42 FIDFQS
+42 
-48 RFYNYSTRNTMLIY
+48 
-62 AQNPGALFVGS
+62 GA
-73 FAAIKKI
+73 
-80 TDELAKEHKLPN
+80 KL
-92 GELPYYGIKKGA
+92 LSSKKGRRFIVGIICA
-104 KAIKIFVPQ
+104 VF
-113 KITYLKNES
+113 L
-122 GDWIQL
+122 L
-128 SKADKQMQ
+128 
-136 LEYKKGNIESYQRLG
+136 L
-151 FGIGSVFDISQT
+151 FGITAAVWF
-163 NLPIELYP
+163 
-171 TVISEGFGEE
+171 
-181 SEIHKQFAEYI
+181 
-192 TDFCKQHNIEV
+192 
-203 KDMNEETVTIRGLAR
+203 
-218 NDNIIELNPLLND
+218 II
-231 TGRLSTLLHEVG
+231 
-243 HELLHFS
+243 
-250 ANSNKMSIEQKEIE
+250 A
-264 ADIFS
+264 
-269 MLMLRSSY
+269 SY
-277 FGLIGNAMSDV
+277 FGLVGNAMTDV

-297 NKYVD
+297 NKYVAG
-302 SALND
+302 ALDD
-307 VNNTINGEIKETTYS
+307 VNNTISGEIKETTYS

-378 LNKIFPDKKYK
+378 LNKILPDKKYK
-389 YTDLE
+389 YSDLE

-427 YIVTEKTIDNKNYK
+427 YIITEKTVDSKNYN
-441 TQVLTVK
+441 TQILTVK
-448 SGENTDTVKYTVS
+448 SGENTDTVQYTVS

-486 LKNSVSDLTSD
+486 LKNSVSELTSD
-497 IAENTESSGI
+497 IADNTESNGI

-543 GITHKITSYGNNRNL
+543 SITHKITSDENNRKL

-592 MLEKAGITDLY
+592 MLAKAGITDLY
-603 FPVAA
+603 FPVA
-608 TVKSALFT
+608 TTMKSALFT

-629 ELENRVILTSLNA
+629 ELEKRVILTSLNA

-661 SLKASEIPVR
+661 ALKDSEVPVR
-671 IDILPSADEVIQDAF
+671 IDILPNATDVIQDAF
-686 IYDVYNSE
+686 IYDVYDSE

-710 AVEIAYIIDVDAFK
+710 AVEIAYIIDVDTFK
-724 EQYGFEFPTIVMTNG
+724 EQYGFDFPTIVTTNG
-739 NTFKAGDTITMLV
+739 NTFEIGDTITMLI
-752 EYSCMER
+752 EYSCMEQITVR
-759 IAISEEDIGH
+759 EEDIGR
-769 SLRDIFGNSQMIIG
+769 SLSDIFGDSWIIG
-783 YSHSGTHS
+783 YSHSGAHS

-797 FDSTGWYHTFGS
+797 FDSTGWYHTFGN
-809 EKNVYHLGIKAAFV
+809 EKNVYHLGIKAAFI
-823 DGEVVRQE
+823 DGEVVRPE
-831 YQKPHTY
+831 YQEPHAY
-838 NGLSVKNTGAKV
+838 NGLSIKNVGAKV

>member
-1 MPKTYDKKAWLE
+1 MGWLFDVLGISVDGFVSSIFNGIINWIYE
-13 QKELTKEENLKII
+13 VIFSVIKVVFTKINETGSDLFRLPWV
-26 QNIVNNFK
+26 QSLVNFFY
-34 EDPEKILE
+34 IL
-42 FIDFQS
+42 
-48 RFYNYSTRNTMLIY
+48 
-62 AQNPGALFVGS
+62 GWALF
-73 FAAIKKI
+73 AIGLVVSI
-80 TDELAKEHKLPN
+80 SDMVIEYSN
-92 GELPYYGIKKGA
+92 GKGDV
-104 KAIKIFVPQ
+104 KTTAINW
-113 KITYLKNES
+113 L
-122 GDWIQL
+122 
-128 SKADKQMQ
+128 
-136 LEYKKGNIESYQRLG
+136 
-151 FGIGSVFDISQT
+151 
-163 NLPIELYP
+163 
-171 TVISEGFGEE
+171 
-181 SEIHKQFAEYI
+181 
-192 TDFCKQHNIEV
+192 
-203 KDMNEETVTIRGLAR
+203 
-218 NDNIIELNPLLND
+218 
-231 TGRLSTLLHEVG
+231 
-243 HELLHFS
+243 
-250 ANSNKMSIEQKEIE
+250 
-264 ADIFS
+264 
-269 MLMLRSSY
+269 
-277 FGLIGNAMSDV
+277 
-288 LINQSWSDI
+288 
-297 NKYVD
+297 
-302 SALND
+302 
-307 VNNTINGEIKETTYS
+307 
-322 FMPDFSINLS
+322 
-332 KAVLQQTLE
+332 KAVLAVSLF
-341 KNNASTILLYDSSD
+341 TILPERLYNFAVYTQDSVSRSIID
-355 IEKYDKLADEAVTM
+355 QVTDENYYHHLVEFN
-369 LKAVKSQSD
+369 V
-378 LNKIFPDKKYK
+378 
-389 YTDLE
+389 
-394 NDTAF
+394 
-399 SLNDKNNFKEETKE
+399 NF
-413 MIQTLVRKGLPDYN
+413 RKGLPYYN

-543 GITHKITSYGNNRNL
+543 SITHKITSDENNRKL
-558 TLTLIMPSQKE
+558 TLTLVMPSQKE

-603 FPVAA
+603 FPVA
-608 TVKSALFT
+608 TTMKSALFT

-759 IAISEEDIGH
+759 IAIGEEDIGH

-809 EKNVYHLGIKAAFV
+809 EKNVYHLGIKATFV